1 MRKINEMAMENIIV
15 IKFKDGKNYAKL
27 LPDGSFGILNEDES
41 FKESL
46 PFRDGFGL
54 VCRNSGIWNF
64 VDVNG

>member
-41 FKESL
+41 FKEAL
-46 PFRDGFGL
+46 PFRDGFL
-54 VCRNSGIWNF
+54 DLFAVTVEYGILLM
-64 VDVNG
+64 